1 MSDVAQDT
9 APRQART
16 RAVPAFRR
24 PMHDSAVQ
32 TVPGSVLGLQR
43 LAGNRATAAL
53 LGGAAARADCG
64 ACPLRS
70 SPSRQLIASEGRT
83 VQRCGGPP
91 ENGAESSDEATGS
104 DAPTT
109 QRLRDSGDDEAH
121 SQSPVQRDLWDDA
134 SSLASGALN
143 TVGQAASGV
152 VGAASKA
159 LSGQGGAAAPGVT
172 ASILPG
178 GTGDWHEVAQ
188 ALTIAIAGFDIL
200 GELPGLAKQAI
211 TAAGSVTAA
220 GGDYGPQNAL
230 RHCIFA
236 GLVTSHGW
244 KQALLEIG
252 VGVAVPGTLLLA
264 VFGATMGA
272 RIRIILQAHEW
283 FADDGCGNF
292 GTGTVDS
299 QCDQHNNSVGI
310 GIGGPFT
317 DDSTVIANAT
327 AALNSGQLWM
337 TPGPTDLSKT
347 VSTAGWPSSP
357 WYVGGVAQQPDC
369 SKVVKK

>member
-1 MSDVAQDT
+1 
-9 APRQART
+9 
-16 RAVPAFRR
+16 
-24 PMHDSAVQ
+24 
-32 TVPGSVLGLQR
+32 VLNLQR

-53 LGGAAARADCG
+53 LAGGTAREDCG
-64 ACPLRS
+64 TCPLRS
-70 SPSRQLIASEGRT
+70 PAGRQLIASDDRT
-83 VQRCGGPP
+83 VQRCGGGCACGGDSAK
-91 ENGAESSDEATGS
+91 NATGS
-104 DAPTT
+104 PEEAAEPEAPTT
-109 QRLRDSGDDEAH
+109 QRLLDTAGDDAH
-121 SQSPVQRDLWDDA
+121 TRSPLQRDLWDDA
-134 SSLASGALN
+134 SNLASGALN
-143 TVGQAASGV
+143 TVGTAASGV

-159 LSGQGGAAAPGVT
+159 LSGPGGGVAAPGVT

-244 KQALLEIG
+244 KQALMEIG
-252 VGVAVPGTLLLA
+252 VGVAVPGALLLA

-299 QCDQHNNSVGI
+299 ECDQHNNSVGI